1 MLANTETYE
10 IENNEELT
18 LSSYHNAEPAVLDE
32 NKNEQI
38 LKVSEG
44 VTHYCVLGY
53 N

>member
-1 MLANTETYE
+1 MLVNTEAYE
-10 IENNEELT
+10 IENDEEPT
-18 LSSYHNAEPAVLDE
+18 LSSYNNSESTVPDE

>member
-1 MLANTETYE
+1 MLMNTEAYE
-10 IENNEELT
+10 TENDEELT
-18 LSSYHNAEPAVLDE
+18 LSSYQNAEPMVLDE